1 MYKLIPSHLTRCS
14 WNEDWIG
21 FFDRLLTAFQGL
33 HNMAVFRGRDTC
45 NFFSIIL
52 EDLKKPSGLAID
64 LNCGVIAVTDW
75 CGDKLVFYS
84 YSGSKLASYGGF
96 KCPHSVSI
104 NNNHKVIVT
113 DSWNNQLNVLH
124 YQPKIWAV
132 HMADFVLQCAVSVCM
147 RYVALCCF
155 EDFDSPFMVYLKT
168 TYCLSA
174 IAILTYHPHNL

>member
-1 MYKLIPSHLTRCS
+1 MKIELAFSIDCWLPSKAS
-14 WNEDWIG
+14 IIWQ
-21 FFDRLLTAFQGL
+21 FF
-33 HNMAVFRGRDTC
+33 VVETC

-52 EDLKKPSGLAID
+52 EDLRKPSGLAID

-124 YQPKIWAV
+124 YQPKIWAI
-132 HMADFVLQCAVSVCM
+132 HMADFVL
-147 RYVALCCF
+147 
-155 EDFDSPFMVYLKT
+155 
-168 TYCLSA
+168 
-174 IAILTYHPHNL
+174 